1 MGPGSEFQMAG
12 ELSGA
17 TTTPRAGSVG
27 HGFRWRIAL
36 GTALITAA
44 AALVLV
50 AHRAAQQPPS
60 TRWLVVDTE
69 VDAGAPLLDSDLSA
83 ALIDLPA
90 GVDGVPVSE
99 LEDLRGRVAA
109 HRLAPGQLLTQ
120 HDLLESDRFW
130 DSAGIEVAVT
140 VDEERAPLGGLKP
153 GERVEVLSTDPEG
166 EGTRTLLGGV
176 RVIAV
181 DNGAQEGI
189 GASGGV
195 QVLLAVTDDEAA
207 TALVDAAVREQLTLV
222 VAGPAPADRASAT
235 PLPPSPPTGQGSNA
249 ERDTEGGSR

>member
-1 MGPGSEFQMAG
+1 MAG

-17 TTTPRAGSVG
+17 TASPRAGSVG

-36 GTALITAA
+36 GAALITAA

-69 VDAGAPLLDSDLSA
+69 VAAGAPLHDTDLAA

-90 GVDGVPVSE
+90 GVDGVRVSE

-109 HRLAPGQLLTQ
+109 HSLAPGSLLTQ
-120 HDLLESDRFW
+120 NDLLDPDRFW
-130 DSAGIEVAVT
+130 DGAGIEVAVT
-140 VDEERAPLGGLKP
+140 VDGDRAPLGSLKP

-176 RVIAV
+176 RVVAV
-181 DNGAQEGI
+181 DDGNQDGI
-189 GASGGV
+189 GAHGGV
-195 QVLLAVTDDEAA
+195 RVRLAVTDDEAA
-207 TALVDAAVREQLTLV
+207 AALVDAAVREQLTLV
-222 VAGPAPADRASAT
+222 VAGPALADRASET
-235 PLPPSPPTGQGSNA
+235 PRPLPPPSAKNSDA
-249 ERDTEGGSR
+249 EGDAEGGSR